1 MRIRPWAIGLFLIV
15 GFTLFTGVLFL
26 IGNRQKA
33 FSRHVE
39 LYTEFSNVGGL
50 PNGAKVR
57 VSGFDAGKVRKID
70 IPEGASGKFRL
81 ELQIEEKVHGM
92 VRKDSVVSIE
102 TEGVV
107 GDTFV
112 SIKKG
117 TDQSAEA
124 PAGSTLPSKEPLD
137 LAELLDKGSLLLAD
151 VHGSV
156 KDIRGR
162 VDVALDSLTRT
173 VNHTDNLIA
182 GVQPN
187 INHIASNGSRITGKI
202 DSLVTDLNAGK
213 GPAGMLLKDEATK
226 QQLQSTLSNVQ
237 RTSTNLEQASVRAN
251 QTIADFQSRELAA
264 KAQATLENVQA
275 VSQQLNVTLKDALAQ
290 DNMGEDGAANLR
302 RTLSNLNRST
312 TNLAEDTEALKHN
325 FFFRGFFKKRGFY
338 DLDQLT
344 PAEYLEAADRQ
355 KNSGSRIWL
364 QASSLFTS
372 DATGHQQLTET
383 GRQQIDAHVAPVI
396 DALPGQLVVVEGYA
410 VNGSPDQQFVTAR
423 SRADL
428 VRHYLEA
435 HFHLRHSD
443 IGIVALRDKPPQ
455 NAGRD
460 TWDGAAVALPEM
472 KANK

>member
-162 VDVALDSLTRT
+162 VDVALDSLT
-173 VNHTDNLIA
+173 
-182 GVQPN
+182 
-187 INHIASNGSRITGKI
+187 
-202 DSLVTDLNAGK
+202 
-213 GPAGMLLKDEATK
+213 
-226 QQLQSTLSNVQ
+226 
-237 RTSTNLEQASVRAN
+237 
-251 QTIADFQSRELAA
+251 
-264 KAQATLENVQA
+264 
-275 VSQQLNVTLKDALAQ
+275 
-290 DNMGEDGAANLR
+290 
-302 RTLSNLNRST
+302 
-312 TNLAEDTEALKHN
+312 
-325 FFFRGFFKKRGFY
+325 
-338 DLDQLT
+338 
-344 PAEYLEAADRQ
+344 
-355 KNSGSRIWL
+355 
-364 QASSLFTS
+364 
-372 DATGHQQLTET
+372 
-383 GRQQIDAHVAPVI
+383 
-396 DALPGQLVVVEGYA
+396 
-410 VNGSPDQQFVTAR
+410 
-423 SRADL
+423 
-428 VRHYLEA
+428 
-435 HFHLRHSD
+435 
-443 IGIVALRDKPPQ
+443 
-455 NAGRD
+455 
-460 TWDGAAVALPEM
+460 
-472 KANK
+472 

>member
-1 MRIRPWAIGLFLIV
+1 
-15 GFTLFTGVLFL
+15 
-26 IGNRQKA
+26 
-33 FSRHVE
+33 
-39 LYTEFSNVGGL
+39 
-50 PNGAKVR
+50 
-57 VSGFDAGKVRKID
+57 
-70 IPEGASGKFRL
+70 
-81 ELQIEEKVHGM
+81 
-92 VRKDSVVSIE
+92 
-102 TEGVV
+102 
-107 GDTFV
+107 
-112 SIKKG
+112 
-117 TDQSAEA
+117 